1 MAFNFG
7 GFMAGVSEKIVERVE
22 TEEDRLAEIAKEQ
35 RLLSNRLAFD
45 RQSERRKKKAA
56 TEELA
61 SELSVYFSPEETEV
75 ILGKGQGAAKQFL
88 LMGQTAYANNKS
100 PSTLVNMAN
109 AADLTQ
115 EETVEFANEVVES
128 SDTTLQTG
136 TMSDSLEAAQPVA
149 DAAPTSVRGGGLA
162 NLDAYS
168 DIMAPADEEQATL
181 TAAYDVAIQQS
192 LTSPTKDKR
201 NEKKKLAEQILIEIK
216 KKDAALAAEDTDS
229 SPFSKSS
236 IEGMQK
242 TQMKIALE
250 ANDFAVDMEG
260 RLAEKIGNKVP
271 QYNVAVIQANTRMR
285 TLNTGEDG
293 QYMSP
298 QLHALTRDNVTQ
310 AIKKIQ
316 LDARQQHTSP
326 STTAVGDRRLNS
338 DAPFERFTTGSDGQQ
353 VDVLQQNAQQGKY
366 KIGDIVYTT
375 VMENGIPITR
385 LQVYTG
391 ITINPR
397 HTNFIDA
404 GKI

>member
-1 MAFNFG
+1 
-7 GFMAGVSEKIVERVE
+7 MAGVSEKIVERVE

-45 RQSERRKKKAA
+45 RQSERRKKKVAA
-56 TEELA
+56 EELA
-61 SELSVYFSPEETEV
+61 SELSVYFSPEETEA
-75 ILGKGQGAAKQFL
+75 ILGKGQGAAKQAL
-88 LMGQTAYANNKS
+88 LLGQ
-100 PSTLVNMAN
+100 N
-109 AADLTQ
+109 AAAKGMSASPLLNLSSAAELTQ
-115 EETVEFANEVVES
+115 EETADFANEVVS
-128 SDTTLQTG
+128 GTDVAPLQTG
-136 TMSDSLEAAQPVA
+136 TMSDSLEAAQPVT
-149 DAAPTSVRGGGLA
+149 DTTTTAAGGMF
-162 NLDAYS
+162 NLDYYGK
-168 DIMAPADEEQATL
+168 IMAPADEEQATL
-181 TAAYDVAIQQS
+181 DAAYAVAVQQS
-192 LTSPTKDKR
+192 LTGSTEDFR
-201 NEKKKLAEQILIEIK
+201 TKKKNLADKLLIEIK
-216 KKDAALAAEDTDS
+216 KKDAALATEDTDS

-236 IEGMQK
+236 LEAMQK

-260 RLAEKIGNKVP
+260 RLTEKITNKVP
-271 QYNVAVIQANTRMR
+271 QYNVAVIQANSRMR

-293 QYMSP
+293 LPMSP
-298 QLHALTRDNVTQ
+298 QLNALTKDNVTQ

-326 STTAVGDRRLNS
+326 PTTALGDRRLNP

-375 VMENGIPITR
+375 IMENGIPITR

-391 ITINPR
+391 ITINSR

>member
-1 MAFNFG
+1 
-7 GFMAGVSEKIVERVE
+7 MAGVSEKIVERVE

-45 RQSERRKKKAA
+45 RQSERRKKKVAA
-56 TEELA
+56 EELA
-61 SELSVYFSPEETEV
+61 SELSVYFSPEETEA
-75 ILGKGQGAAKQFL
+75 ILGKGQGAAKQAL
-88 LMGQTAYANNKS
+88 LLGQ
-100 PSTLVNMAN
+100 N
-109 AADLTQ
+109 AAAKGMSASPLLNLSSAAELTQ
-115 EETVEFANEVVES
+115 EETADFANEVVS
-128 SDTTLQTG
+128 GTDVAPLQTG
-136 TMSDSLEAAQPVA
+136 TMSDSLEAAQPVT
-149 DAAPTSVRGGGLA
+149 DTTTTAAGGMF
-162 NLDAYS
+162 NLDYYGK
-168 DIMAPADEEQATL
+168 IMAPADEEQATL
-181 TAAYDVAIQQS
+181 DAAYAVAVQQS
-192 LTSPTKDKR
+192 LTGSTEDFR
-201 NEKKKLAEQILIEIK
+201 TKKKNLADKLLIEIK
-216 KKDAALAAEDTDS
+216 KKDAALATEDTDS

-250 ANDFAVDMEG
+250 ANDFAVDPEG
-260 RLAEKIGNKVP
+260 RLAQKVGNRVP
-271 QYNVAVIQANTRMR
+271 QYNVAVIQANSRMR

-293 QYMSP
+293 LPMSP
-298 QLHALTRDNVTQ
+298 QLNALTKDNVTQ

-326 STTAVGDRRLNS
+326 PTTALGDRRLNP

-375 VMENGIPITR
+375 IMENGIPITR

-391 ITINPR
+391 ITINSR

>member
-1 MAFNFG
+1 
-7 GFMAGVSEKIVERVE
+7 MAGVSEKIVERVE

-45 RQSERRKKKAA
+45 RQSERRKKKVAA
-56 TEELA
+56 EELA
-61 SELSVYFSPEETEV
+61 SELSVYFSPEETEA
-75 ILGKGQGAAKQFL
+75 ILGKGQGAAKQAL
-88 LMGQTAYANNKS
+88 LLGQ
-100 PSTLVNMAN
+100 N
-109 AADLTQ
+109 AAAKGMSASPLLNLSSAAELTQ
-115 EETVEFANEVVES
+115 EETADFANEVVS
-128 SDTTLQTG
+128 GADAAPLQTG
-136 TMSDSLEAAQPVA
+136 TMSDSLEAAQPVT
-149 DAAPTSVRGGGLA
+149 DITTAAAAGGMF
-162 NLDAYS
+162 NLDYYGK
-168 DIMAPADEEQATL
+168 IMAPADEEQATL
-181 TAAYDVAIQQS
+181 DAAYAVAVQQS
-192 LTSPTKDKR
+192 LTGSTEDFR
-201 NEKKKLAEQILIEIK
+201 TKKKNLADKLLIEIK
-216 KKDAALAAEDTDS
+216 KKDAALATEDTDS

-236 IEGMQK
+236 LEGMQK

-250 ANDFAVDMEG
+250 ANDFAVDPEG
-260 RLAEKIGNKVP
+260 RLAQKVGNRVP
-271 QYNVAVIQANTRMR
+271 QYNVAVIQANSRMR

-293 QYMSP
+293 QPMSP
-298 QLHALTRDNVTQ
+298 QLHSLTGDNVTQ

-326 STTAVGDRRLNS
+326 PTTALGDRRLNP

-375 VMENGIPITR
+375 IMENGIPITR

>member
-56 TEELA
+56 AEELA
-61 SELSVYFSPEETEV
+61 SELSVYFSPKETEA
-75 ILGKGQGAAKQFL
+75 ILGKGQGAAKQAL
-88 LMGQTAYANNKS
+88 LLGQSAFAQGKS
-100 PSTLVNMAN
+100 ASPILNLSS
-109 AADLTQ
+109 AAELTE
-115 EETVEFANEVVES
+115 EETADFANKVIS
-128 SDTTLQTG
+128 GTDAAPLQTG
-136 TMSDSLEAAQPVA
+136 AMSDSLEAAQPVTGTTTTTA
-149 DAAPTSVRGGGLA
+149 GGGLFNA
-162 NLDAYS
+162 AYVS
-168 DIMAPADEEQATL
+168 EIMAPADEEQATL
-181 TAAYDVAIQQS
+181 DSAYAVAVQQS
-192 LTSPTKDKR
+192 LTEKTEEKR
-201 NEKKKLAEQILIEIK
+201 NERKKLAAQILIEIK

-271 QYNVAVIQANTRMR
+271 QYNVAVIQANSRMR

-293 QYMSP
+293 LPMSP
-298 QLHALTRDNVTQ
+298 QLHSLTGDNVTQ

-316 LDARQQHTSP
+316 LDARQQHASP
-326 STTAVGDRRLNS
+326 STTAVGDRRLNP

-375 VMENGIPITR
+375 IMENGIPITR

-391 ITINPR
+391 IQVSSR
-397 HTNFIDA
+397 HNNFIDA

>member
-1 MAFNFG
+1 
-7 GFMAGVSEKIVERVE
+7 MAGVSEKIVERVE

-45 RQSERRKKKAA
+45 RQSERRKKKVAA
-56 TEELA
+56 EELA
-61 SELSVYFSPEETEV
+61 SELSVYFSPEETEA
-75 ILGKGQGAAKQFL
+75 ILGKGQGAAKQAL
-88 LMGQTAYANNKS
+88 LLGQ
-100 PSTLVNMAN
+100 N
-109 AADLTQ
+109 AAAKGMSASPLLNLSSAAELTQ
-115 EETVEFANEVVES
+115 EETADFANEVVS
-128 SDTTLQTG
+128 GTDVAPLQTG
-136 TMSDSLEAAQPVA
+136 TMSDSLEAAQPVT
-149 DAAPTSVRGGGLA
+149 DTTTTAAGGGMF
-162 NLDAYS
+162 NLDYYGK
-168 DIMAPADEEQATL
+168 IMAPADEEQATL
-181 TAAYDVAIQQS
+181 DAAYAVAVQQS
-192 LTSPTKDKR
+192 LTGSTEDFR
-201 NEKKKLAEQILIEIK
+201 TKKKNLADKLLIEIK
-216 KKDAALAAEDTDS
+216 KKDAALATEDTDS

-236 IEGMQK
+236 LEAMQK

-260 RLAEKIGNKVP
+260 RLTEKITNKVP
-271 QYNVAVIQANTRMR
+271 QYNVAVIQANSRMR

-293 QYMSP
+293 LPMSP
-298 QLHALTRDNVTQ
+298 QLNALTKDNVTQ

-326 STTAVGDRRLNS
+326 PTTALGDRRLNP

-375 VMENGIPITR
+375 IMENGIPITR

-391 ITINPR
+391 ITINSR

>member
-56 TEELA
+56 AEELA
-61 SELSVYFSPEETEV
+61 SELSVYFSPEETEA
-75 ILGKGQGAAKQFL
+75 ILGKGQGAAKQAL
-88 LMGQTAYANNKS
+88 LLGQNAFAKGMS
-100 PSTLVNMAN
+100 PSPLLNLSS
-109 AADLTQ
+109 AAELTQ
-115 EETVEFANEVVES
+115 EETADFANEVVS
-128 SDTTLQTG
+128 GTDAAPLQTG
-136 TMSDSLEAAQPVA
+136 TMSDSLEAAQPVTDTTTA
-149 DAAPTSVRGGGLA
+149 TAGGGLFKA
-162 NLDAYS
+162 DYYS

-181 TAAYDVAIQQS
+181 DSAYAVAVQKS
-192 LTSPTKDKR
+192 LTERTEGKR
-201 NEKKKLAEQILIEIK
+201 NKNKILAEQILIEIK
-216 KKDAALAAEDTDS
+216 KKDAALATEDTDS

-271 QYNVAVIQANTRMR
+271 QYNVAVIQANSRMR

-293 QYMSP
+293 LPMSP
-298 QLHALTRDNVTQ
+298 QLHSLTGDNVTQ

-316 LDARQQHTSP
+316 LDARQQHASP
-326 STTAVGDRRLNS
+326 STTAVGDRRLNP

-375 VMENGIPITR
+375 IMENGIPITR

-391 ITINPR
+391 IQVSSR
-397 HTNFIDA
+397 HNNFIDA

>member
-1 MAFNFG
+1 MAFSLQGFG
-7 GFMAGVSEKIVERVE
+7 AGFASKL
-22 TEEDRLAEIAKEQ
+22 TDRLDEERTRQEKLQDEATSIATRQ
-35 RLLSNRLAFD
+35 RLAKQAKRDEEKRIA
-45 RQSERRKKKAA
+45 
-56 TEELA
+56 EELA
-61 SELSVYFSPEETEV
+61 GSLSVYFDDKQVEA
-75 ILGKGQGAAKQFL
+75 IMGKGMGAGKEVLSQAQVAAANGYAVAPL
-88 LMGQTAYANNKS
+88 L
-100 PSTLVNMAN
+100 NMSS
-109 AADLTQ
+109 AADLTDQ
-115 EETVEFANEVVES
+115 ETTDFTDEVIS
-128 SDTTLQTG
+128 TTK
-136 TMSDSLEAAQPVA
+136 DVPEIK
-149 DAAPTSVRGGGLA
+149 TSVMDLEQTTQPSSGLL
-162 NLDAYS
+162 NLDYMGK
-168 DIMAPADEEQATL
+168 INAPADKEQATL
-181 TAAYDVAIQQS
+181 TTAYDVAIQQS
-192 LTSPTKDKR
+192 LTEKTEDKR
-201 NEKKKLAEQILIEIK
+201 NEKKKLADQILIEIK
-216 KKDAALAAEDTDS
+216 KKDAALAAEDTES

-260 RLAEKIGNKVP
+260 RLAEKISNKVP
-271 QYNVAVIQANTRMR
+271 QYNVAVIQANSRMR

-293 QYMSP
+293 LPMSP
-298 QLHALTRDNVTQ
+298 QLNALTKDNVTQ

-316 LDARQQHTSP
+316 LDARQQHASP
-326 STTAVGDRRLNS
+326 STTAVGDRRLNP

-366 KIGDIVYTT
+366 KIGDIIYTT